1 MVRND
6 YAPSIEGTCPWND
19 GGRRRPEAPPAHHLR
34 PAMTEL
40 SFVGATFAL
49 TRSLLEP
56 PHPYLIS
63 LMMLNIGMY
72 RATTAAP
79 TNPPMIAIRIGS
91 ISDVSASTVAST
103 SWS

>member
-1 MVRND
+1 MVHKLPGNEYD
-6 YAPSIEGTCPWND
+6 AGLVPDTTGAG
-19 GGRRRPEAPPAHHLR
+19 GGRRRRAAPPPRRLR

-40 SFVGATFAL
+40 S
-49 TRSLLEP
+49 
-56 PHPYLIS
+56 YWIS

-79 TNPPMIAIRIGS
+79 THPPMTAIRIGS
-91 ISDVSASTVAST
+91 ISDVSASTDAST